1 VKRSAPQA
9 NSEPEFLTIEQASGL
24 LQSKKISP
32 VDLVDLA
39 LARIERGNPAINAFI
54 TVMADSAR
62 EDAKHAEGEIRRS
75 GVKSPLHGLPIS
87 LKDNFLTQGVRT
99 TAGSKIL
106 ADFLPDRDSDVALQ
120 LKRAGAILIGKT
132 NMHEFAYGIT
142 SENPHYGPVR
152 NPWALDRISG
162 GSSGGSV
169 ASVAC
174 GMGFASV
181 GTDTG
186 GSLRIPS
193 ALCGTVGVKPTFG
206 LVSVRGVVPLALTLD
221 HVGPLARNV
230 GDACIMLE
238 AIAGPYPKGVPR
250 PRYRQL
256 RGNRLE
262 QIRLGWPDQLFFD
275 KVDAEVRCVIEAAGK
290 HFESLGARVERVS
303 LPNLSD
309 SAGPSTDIALAEA
322 AYFHKS
328 RGYFPA
334 RAAEY
339 GPDVRDRLE
348 LAGRVRA
355 VDYLRGFEMQ
365 RALKR
370 DFDDTFERVDA
381 ILAPASPIK
390 APYLG
395 QSEVAI
401 DGRLESIRS
410 LLVGVCRPAN
420 FTGHPAVSIP
430 CGFTTAGLPVGLQLI
445 GPRWGEAKLL
455 ALALAYEDATPWH
468 EMHPRLA

>member
-1 VKRSAPQA
+1 MKRRVPPAD
-9 NSEPEFLTIEQASGL
+9 SEPEFLTIEQASDL
-24 LQSKKISP
+24 LGRRKISP
-32 VDLVDLA
+32 VDLIELA

-54 TVMADSAR
+54 TVLADRAR
-62 EDAKHAEGEIRRS
+62 AEAKHAEDEIRRS

-87 LKDNFLTQGVRT
+87 LKDNFLTQGIRT

-106 ADFLPDRDSDVALQ
+106 VDFLPDSDSDVTRQ

-152 NPWALDRISG
+152 NPWARDRISG

-230 GDACIMLE
+230 TDACILLE
-238 AIAGPYPKGVPR
+238 AIAGPYPKGVLR
-250 PRYRQL
+250 PRYRHL
-256 RGNRLE
+256 RENRLD

-275 KVDAEVRCVIEAAGK
+275 KVEAEVGSILEAAGK
-290 HFESLGARVERVS
+290 HFESLGARLERVS
-303 LPNLSD
+303 LPHLSD
-309 SAGPSTDIALAEA
+309 SAGPSTDIALVEA
-322 AYFHKS
+322 AHFHQS

-334 RAAEY
+334 RAADY
-339 GPDVRDRLE
+339 GSDVRDRLE
-348 LAGRVRA
+348 LAGGVRA

-365 RALKR
+365 RLLTR

-381 ILAPASPIK
+381 ILAPASPLA

-395 QSEVAI
+395 QSEVEI
-401 DGRLESIRS
+401 NGRLESIRS

-430 CGFTTAGLPVGLQLI
+430 CGFTSAGLPVGLQLI

-455 ALALAYEDATPWH
+455 ALAQTYEDATPWH
-468 EMHPRLA
+468 YMHPRLA